1 MGRVKANK
9 PHRRTWQ
16 KRVDARENRSS
27 AGYVT
32 RIMAEVEAEKA
43 KTREADNNK

>member
-27 AGYVT
+27 AAYLT
-32 RIMAEVEAEKA
+32 RIVAEVEAEKA
-43 KTREADNNK
+43 KTGQVDNGK